1 MRARCSYFLDSFFN
15 TCQQYGKTDG
25 LCPHVV
31 GAAEKEGL
39 HETFISSCIK
49 IGGNINKVLNNA
61 AENAGHKLKQKKPQ
75 YCKISI
81 SKGPI
86 TTVQLQ
92 PEPTTFDSEIDFSKR
107 KLFTEYY
114 HNNAEFEI
122 LFFNNPECD
131 REQSCISCKL
141 AFPKDNPIVPEGEV
155 VIMHN
160 ERYEELPKI
169 HLINF
174 CI

>member
-61 AENAGHKLKQKKPQ
+61 PENTSHKLKQKNPN
-75 YCKISI
+75 
-81 SKGPI
+81 
-86 TTVQLQ
+86 TLQ
-92 PEPTTFDSEIDFSKR
+92 NQ
-107 KLFTEYY
+107 
-114 HNNAEFEI
+114 H
-122 LFFNNPECD
+122 
-131 REQSCISCKL
+131 Q
-141 AFPKDNPIVPEGEV
+141 
-155 VIMHN
+155 
-160 ERYEELPKI
+160 
-169 HLINF
+169 
-174 CI
+174 